1 MAFLSTTDLFDQ
13 FGRIQRDLDA
23 LFGTL
28 PIGIRAMAAGSYP
41 PFNIGSTPKQVD
53 VYVFAA
59 GMDPQKLDVSL
70 EQNLLTIAGERV
82 SEPPEG
88 VQIYRSE
95 RFSGQFKRV
104 LALPEDID
112 PDKVNAS
119 YKDGVLHITI
129 QRKEELQS
137 RKIEV
142 KA

>member
-1 MAFLSTTDLFDQ
+1 MAFLSTNDLFNQ
-13 FGRIQRDLDA
+13 FGRMQRDLDT

-41 PFNIGSTPKQVD
+41 PINIGSTPKQVD

-82 SEPPEG
+82 SEPPESA
-88 VQIYRSE
+88 QIYRSE

-104 LALPEDID
+104 LTLPEDID

-129 QRKEELQS
+129 QRKEELQP